1 MDAVDLRAIEQ
12 VTGNLTHCVM
22 LSKVFMS
29 ILVIP
34 L

>member
-22 LSKVFMS
+22 LSKVLLC
-29 ILVIP
+29 IVVIR